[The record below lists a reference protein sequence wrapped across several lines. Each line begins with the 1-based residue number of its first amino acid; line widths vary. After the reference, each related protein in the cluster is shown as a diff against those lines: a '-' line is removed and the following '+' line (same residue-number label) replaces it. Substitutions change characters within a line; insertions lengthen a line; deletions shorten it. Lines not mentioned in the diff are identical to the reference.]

1 MRDNFTETNDIAQD
15 LYVHGEGENPS
26 CDTSRPIMDLLD
38 LWGLNTRGFSH
49 GHLMRGIKW

>member
-38 LWGLNTRGFSH
+38 L
-49 GHLMRGIKW
+49 